1 MTSYMA
7 GGQILGYLCHH
18 SMGQSSSVCRF
29 DNFQFV
35 DFHGSQ
41 RDSRNPE
48 AALSLAALM
57 EVGRN
62 MESNG

>member
-1 MTSYMA
+1 
-7 GGQILGYLCHH
+7 
-18 SMGQSSSVCRF
+18 MGQSSSVCRF